1 VTEKF
6 TVLSKTFKTNQDYL
20 KPSDLHYLDE
30 MSIQKTDAILGTYRR
45 LPVENPWHIGTIS
58 YKNSSRKVLQW
69 TNDAGISWDLF
80 ADFDQNILKTGDD
93 NPYFDSGWKE
103 FKLEKRD
110 GKLIGFSFGSDFFSH
125 QNFEGISQSSG
136 GLKGY
141 ISMHV
146 PSPPKDF
153 GYGVS
158 FYTSIWSLID
168 KPLTAFQIGL
178 PSTWIIPDNQ
188 DFTQPLCPP
197 GTIARD
203 NWPERGPYYRDVFQ
217 TIEGGLGYWV
227 STQFGS
233 AQPKYR
239 INGTPNGYN
248 HEISSP
254 GWGFG
259 KVEALSEDKVGIAQL
274 TNRLLIPPDGIT
286 FRDGSEGNI
295 LGTAWM
301 ALPMTSKK
309 TGAPTPTGNMC
320 WTLFLNS
327 SSFKGAVAFWIP
339 ETWSRLSREYNTI
352 IGRGLDTRLGIMN
365 SGAME
370 INTVPYFDSEDTTGN
385 KYIKIPQLKFP
396 VNKDGVTTLMQDVI
410 MYSKESI
417 YQQVEAWKKGGQP
430 PKGNFGADHK
440 SLWKPVIRSNAI
452 SLKQGPKNLPLLE
465 LDEIFRTTVFS
476 TNESHSFGLEW
487 IDENT
492 RGIFPEYFKQE
503 GEAMVPISIEKVPEE
518 TRLVPQEFMTYK
530 SNHNYLP
537 TQEQKDQWT
546 VPDPRLGPFKTMLTD
561 GSEITYSWYRF
572 VDQPTLQHLKWSPT
586 EKKDLQNLVEEIHA
600 KWTPDKEYIPPPEN
614 GRLAEIDPALILKPP
629 KDLEIGYVPIVLKQ
643 IASRY

>member
-1 VTEKF
+1 MTA
-6 TVLSKTFKTNQDYL
+6 
-20 KPSDLHYLDE
+20 
-30 MSIQKTDAILGTYRR
+30 QKTDDILGTYRR

-58 YKNSSRKVLQW
+58 YKNDSEKVLQW
-69 TNDAGISWDLF
+69 TNKAGVSWDIF

-93 NPYFDSGWKE
+93 NPYFDSGLRE
-103 FKLEKRD
+103 FKLKNRGGEVT
-110 GKLIGFSFGSDFFSH
+110 GFTFGSDFFSR
-125 QNFEGISQSSG
+125 QYFESLSQSSE

-146 PSPPKDF
+146 PSPPEGF

-158 FYTSIWSLID
+158 FYSSIWSLID
-168 KPLTAFQIGL
+168 TPLTSFQIGL
-178 PSTWIIPDNQ
+178 PSTWIIPDNR
-188 DFTQPLCPP
+188 DFTKPLCPP

-233 AQPKYR
+233 ARPKYR
-239 INGTPNGYN
+239 MNGTPNGYN

-259 KVEALSEDKVGIAQL
+259 KVKALSGEKVGIAQL
-274 TNRLLIPPDGIT
+274 TNCLLIPPDGII
-286 FRDGSEGNI
+286 FRDGSDGNI

-301 ALPMTSKK
+301 ALPVTPKK
-309 TGAPTPTGNMC
+309 EGPPAPTGDMC

-339 ETWSRLSREYNTI
+339 ETWSRLSREYDTI
-352 IGRGLDTRLGIMN
+352 IGRGLDNRPGVMN

-370 INTVPYFDSEDTTGN
+370 INTVPYFDSEDAMGN
-385 KYIKIPQLKFP
+385 KYTRIPRFKFP
-396 VNKDGVTTLMQDVI
+396 VNQDGITTLMQDVT

-417 YQQVEAWKKGGQP
+417 YQQVKAWAKGAQP
-430 PKGNFGADHK
+430 PKGSFGIDDK
-440 SLWKPVIRSNAI
+440 SLWKPVIKSNAI

-465 LDEIFRTTVFS
+465 LDKILRTTIFR

-492 RGIFPEYFKQE
+492 GGLFPEYFKQE
-503 GEAMVPISIEKVPEE
+503 GEAMVPVSVDEVPEE
-518 TRLVPQEFMTYK
+518 TKLVPQKFMTYE
-530 SNHNYLP
+530 SNHAYLP
-537 TQEQKDQWT
+537 PHPQEQNDHWS
-546 VPDPRLGPFKTMLTD
+546 VPGPCLGPFKAMLSD
-561 GSEITYSWYRF
+561 SSEVTYSWYRF
-572 VDQPTLQHLKWSPT
+572 VDQPAFQHLNWSQS
-586 EKKDLQNLVEEIHA
+586 EKKDLQKLVEEMHA
-600 KWTPDKEYIPPPEN
+600 KWTPEKEYIPPPES
-614 GRLAEIDPALILKPP
+614 GRLVEIDPALILKPP
-629 KDLEIGYVPIVLKQ
+629 KGLEIGYVPIVLKQ
-643 IASRY
+643 MASKC